1 MLERE
6 QYKEAAGL
14 LRFLLQC
21 QGMEQR
27 NYEEWQALLDW
38 LISAFPGLQ
47 EESLEDEEAGFAD
60 QAEEEMARQ
69 HVQAKAAE
77 DKEYAA
83 KLLQTVTGQP
93 LSEQTFLALDQ
104 LSYLELSDV
113 DEVLVQ
119 WLGRQKLHP
128 LLQYRVL
135 QTLRRRGK
143 TGHVTFL
150 RTGERVEIDVESVPL
165 RPEDFPPSIQS
176 ILERVGD
183 QTQVHDPTL
192 FYFAQELWFQFV
204 MAIYGTMD
212 YRSMLAEEDDIID
225 IWAAALHQ
233 IVSDTL
239 PGGQGDEEIRA
250 LYGITDHLRLRF
262 EQAYRS
268 MRQFASFG
276 LK

>member
-27 NYEEWQALLDW
+27 NYDEWQALLNW
-38 LISAFPGLQ
+38 LVSAFPGLQ
-47 EESLEDEEAGFAD
+47 DGSLEDYEADLAD
-60 QAEEEMARQ
+60 HDEEEIARQ
-69 HVQAKAAE
+69 HAQAKAAE

-83 KLLQTVTGQP
+83 KLLQTVTGKP

-104 LSYLELSDV
+104 LSYLDSPEV

-143 TGHVTFL
+143 TGNVSFL
-150 RTGERVEIDVESVPL
+150 RLGERVEIEVESVPL
-165 RPEDFPPSIQS
+165 RPEDFPPSVHS
-176 ILERVGD
+176 ILERVGS
-183 QTQVHDPTL
+183 QTQIHDPTL

-204 MAIYGTMD
+204 MAMYGTLD
-212 YRSMLAEEDDIID
+212 YRSMLAEEEATID

-233 IVSDTL
+233 MVSDTL
-239 PGGQGDEEIRA
+239 PGGQDDEEIRT
-250 LYGITDHLRLRF
+250 LYGITDHLRLRY

-268 MRQFASFG
+268 MRQFASYG
-276 LK
+276 IK

>member
-6 QYKEAAGL
+6 QYKEAANL

-21 QGMEQR
+21 QGLDQK
-27 NYEEWQALLDW
+27 NYDEWQALLDW
-38 LISAFPGLQ
+38 LIGAFPGLQ
-47 EESLEDEEAGFAD
+47 DESLEDNEFD
-60 QAEEEMARQ
+60 LSDDAEEEMARQ
-69 HVQAKAAE
+69 HVRSKAAE

-83 KLLQTVTGQP
+83 KLLQTVTDQP

-104 LSYLELSDV
+104 LSYLESSDV

-135 QTLRRRGK
+135 QTLRRRGQ

-150 RTGERVEIDVESVPL
+150 RSGERVDIDIEFVPL
-165 RPEDFPPSIQS
+165 RQEDFPPSVQN
-176 ILERVGD
+176 ILERVGE

-204 MAIYGTMD
+204 MAIYGTVD
-212 YRSMLAEEDDIID
+212 FRSMLVEEDDIID

-239 PGGQGDEEIRA
+239 PGGHNDEEIRA

-268 MRQFASFG
+268 MRQFTSSG